1 MKQRILFATTD
12 YSYFTLP
19 ITQPLRQLG
28 FEVKIFDYY
37 RPNFLTRLVGWL
49 TNRRLLPQN
58 WLPALINQSL
68 LSQVNSFYPDYLLV
82 IKGDTLTSRTIT
94 QISHAGVVTIN
105 WFPDW
110 LVSWKWVRTNASAY
124 TVFINSCYDTFEK
137 LSQLGIKNYY
147 LPYAAPVPTRRK
159 RPTKNYAITFIG
171 QHSPRRERY
180 FKAIADL
187 GLQIWGYNRWRTS
200 SLSRLFHGP
209 TSQAQTQAIIAQSR
223 IVVNLLTGTDSFQPA
238 AVNIRT
244 FEALSAGT
252 FLLVKDHPILYR
264 HFKVGQELVTFT
276 TPADLRRK
284 VKYYL
289 THEPETAKIAQAG
302 YNRILKDHTFVK
314 RLQELFKI
322 VDQHVKSF

>member
-1 MKQRILFATTD
+1 MPHRLLFATTD

-28 FEVKIFDYY
+28 FKVKIFDYY
-37 RPNFLTRLVGWL
+37 KPNLTTRLVGWAA
-49 TNRRLLPQN
+49 NHQLLPKGWPQ
-58 WLPALINQSL
+58 WLINQSL
-68 LSQVNSFYPDYLLV
+68 LYQVANFRPDYLLV
-82 IKGDTLTSRTIT
+82 IKGDTFTPKTIS
-94 QISHAGVVTIN
+94 QINNQGIITIN

-110 LVSWKWVRTNASAY
+110 LVSWHWVKTHASSY
-124 TVFINSCYDTFEK
+124 TVFINSCYDTYEK
-137 LSQLGIKNYY
+137 LTQVGIKNYY
-147 LPYAAPVPTRRK
+147 LPYAAPVLRHRK
-159 RPTKNYAITFIG
+159 KLAKKYTVTFIG

-180 FKAIADL
+180 FREIADL
-187 GLQIWGYNRWRTS
+187 GLQIWGYDRWRTS
-200 SLSRLFHGP
+200 SLARLFHGP
-209 TSQAQTQAIIAQSR
+209 TSQSQTQTIIGQSC

-252 FLLVKDHPILYR
+252 LLLVKDHPILYR

-289 THEPETAKIAQAG
+289 TYEPERAKIAQAG

-322 VDQHVKSF
+322 VNQHVKNL

>member
-1 MKQRILFATTD
+1 MPHRLLFTTTD

-28 FEVKIFDYY
+28 FKVKIFDYY
-37 RPNFLTRLVGWL
+37 KPNLTTRLVGWAA
-49 TNRRLLPQN
+49 NRHLLPKT
-58 WLPALINQSL
+58 WLQQLINQAL
-68 LSQVNSFYPDYLLV
+68 LNQVAAFRPDYLLV
-82 IKGDTLTSRTIT
+82 IKGDTFTPQTIS
-94 QISHAGVVTIN
+94 QISHQGTITIN

-110 LVSWKWVRTNASAY
+110 LVSWKWVEAHASAY

-137 LSQLGIKNYY
+137 LNQLGIKNYY
-147 LPYAAPVPTRRK
+147 LPYAAPVSARRK
-159 RPTKNYAITFIG
+159 KLAKKYAVTFIG

-180 FKAIADL
+180 FKQIADS
-187 GLQIWGYNRWRTS
+187 GLHIWGYDRWRRS
-200 SLSRLFHGP
+200 SLTHLYHHP
-209 TSQAQTQAIIAQSR
+209 TTQTQTQSIIAQSK
-223 IVVNLLTGTDSFQPA
+223 IVINILTGTDKFQPA